1 MNIFEGK
8 TAVVIGGSGGIGLE
22 ISKILAKNGASL
34 IIHGRDDKKLKK
46 VSDELQKQFNSTVK
60 TVNLDLEK
68 TDFLNIDSTLLN
80 KFVSVADI
88 LCVCYGP
95 FLQESVD
102 QMTAQ
107 QWKDMSLLNYA
118 LPGFFVSS
126 ALKNMMNK
134 KWGRILLFGGTGTSF
149 RTEYKTN
156 AAYAGAKTGLGIL
169 VQSVASNYAD
179 YGITCNAIMPGFV
192 DTGYIGPQ
200 QKTELAKKMP
210 GGKLIKEESVASAAE
225 FLLSN
230 GDLNG
235 VLLRL
240 DRGLSANLGRNN
252 ALNLT

>member
-22 ISKILAKNGASL
+22 ISKILARNGAAL
-34 IIHGRDDKKLKK
+34 TIHGRDDKKLKK

-156 AAYAGAKTGLGIL
+156 A
-169 VQSVASNYAD
+169 
-179 YGITCNAIMPGFV
+179 IMPGFV
-192 DTGYIGPQ
+192 DTEYMGPQ